1 MMFNKAYVEITN
13 VCNLACPFCPGTTR
27 RPRFLSPEEFARVL
41 SQLKGRAR
49 QLYFHVMG
57 EPLLHPQ
64 LGELLRMAGEA
75 GFPVNLTTN
84 GRMLSRR
91 LPELI
96 ESPALRQV
104 NLSLHSDQSAD
115 DRWLDEV
122 LDAVATL
129 RAARP
134 VLVSLRMWNLRD
146 DPAANAARIQRIAE
160 CFCAPLPL
168 PRDRTGYKLGE
179 GLWVNEGEVFD
190 WPSLGDAECDITAEA
205 PIKRGEAPFCRGLR
219 DQVAILCDGTV
230 TACCLDA
237 EGALALGNVFTEE
250 LDEILQ
256 RPRARAIF
264 DGFSQRRAVE
274 PLCQT
279 CGYRERFSK

>member
-1 MMFNKAYVEITN
+1 MFNKAYVEITN
-13 VCNLACPFCPGTTR
+13 VCNLACSFCPGTIR
-27 RPRFLSPEEFARVL
+27 RPRFLSPEEFTRVL
-41 SQLKGRAR
+41 SQLQGRAR

-84 GRMLSRR
+84 GRLLARR
-91 LPELI
+91 LPELTGA
-96 ESPALRQV
+96 SSLRQV
-104 NLSLHSDQSAD
+104 NLSLHSDQSGD
-115 DRWLDEV
+115 DTWLMEV
-122 LDAVATL
+122 LHAVAAL

-134 VLVSLRMWNLRD
+134 VLVSLRLWNLRE
-146 DPAANAARIQRIAE
+146 DPAANEARIRRIAE
-160 CFCAPLPL
+160 HFHAPLPL
-168 PRDRTGYKLGE
+168 PRDRTGYKLGD

-190 WPSLGDAECDITAEA
+190 WPSLGTIECDEA
-205 PIKRGEAPFCRGLR
+205 GKSRGEASFCRGLR

-237 EGALALGNVFTEE
+237 EGALALGNVFAED
-250 LDEILQ
+250 LDDILQ
-256 RPRARAIF
+256 RPRARAIV

-274 PLCQT
+274 ALCQR